1 MVAVRLAEIL
11 KVLEFVVVVV
21 GVAASHSDLGIQ
33 THGKLGFADGF
44 VAVFGCQFTAH
55 PPPILQ
61 VYF

>member
-1 MVAVRLAEIL
+1 MVV
-11 KVLEFVVVVV
+11 VGVVVVVV
-21 GVAASHSDLGIQ
+21 GVAVSHSDLGIQ